1 MDFDVWFYFV
11 LQHCND
17 EGQWNRMGIM
27 FQNLLQNH
35 NAHSEHHRIATCI
48 AIALIK
54 NKDKGTQAPFCE
66 FAKAGGVHLITISLK
81 VLMLL
86 TTGLQIVLQIFGSQN
101 THHYQWWK
109 GGRFYSSFYYLA
121 TFYFR
126 FNWTKLCMCVDN
138 LLSCFSSLFIFKC
151 G

>member
-1 MDFDVWFYFV
+1 
-11 LQHCND
+11 
-17 EGQWNRMGIM
+17 M

-101 THHYQWWK
+101 TRHYQWSGKEGDFTLVFIIWQH
-109 GGRFYSSFYYLA
+109 FILDLIEPSYACVLTIFCHVFPHCLSS
-121 TFYFR
+121 
-126 FNWTKLCMCVDN
+126 NVDN
-138 LLSCFSSLFIFKC
+138 QFKS
-151 G
+151 